1 MSQNDYVEPE
11 EKILIYRQPARG
23 ISRSNSASS
32 ASWTDRFRRKWTPPN
47 QDLASPGYWIYLLVA
62 FFILI
67 LVLYG
72 FYWILQNARIAV
84 AQTQASTTQELAL
97 ARRSTG
103 LKPSSYIN
111 SMVGS
116 QGAQAAQAPQRP
128 QPQDTRGAP
137 RLTYSP
143 STGLI
148 PTKKGEVIH
157 GGLGRDVCL
166 GCTCTD
172 SSSAALSA
180 VQVPYLAPKSLK
192 VQCGEGYFQ
201 DPFLS

>member
-23 ISRSNSASS
+23 ISRSNSASSASS

-116 QGAQAAQAPQRP
+116 QGAKRHKRHKRHKGPNRKIRA
-128 QPQDTRGAP
+128 
-137 RLTYSP
+137 
-143 STGLI
+143 GLPVSLI
-148 PTKKGEVIH
+148 
-157 GGLGRDVCL
+157 R
-166 GCTCTD
+166 
-172 SSSAALSA
+172 
-180 VQVPYLAPKSLK
+180 QVP
-192 VQCGEGYFQ
+192 
-201 DPFLS
+201 D